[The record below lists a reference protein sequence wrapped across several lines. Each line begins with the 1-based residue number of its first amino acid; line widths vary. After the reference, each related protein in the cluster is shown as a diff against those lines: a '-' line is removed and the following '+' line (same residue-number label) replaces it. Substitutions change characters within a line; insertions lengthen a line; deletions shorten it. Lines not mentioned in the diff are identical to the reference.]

1 MKQLT
6 HAERN
11 QYAKDAIDLIIKLL
25 PPEEFGED
33 SRVEI
38 LFNCVVSLGELSP
51 DQLDEI
57 MECGNEYPTHP

>member
-11 QYAKDAIDLIIKLL
+11 QLGKDAIELILKLL

-33 SRVEI
+33 SNAEE
-38 LFNCVVSLGELSP
+38 LYNTVVALAELSEE
-51 DQLDEI
+51 QIEEI
-57 MECGNEYPTHP
+57 MECGN